1 MLQVGQSVDK
11 DGGWPLEVM
20 RNDNGGHLGEVYLQP
35 GEMVLYEG
43 ARLKHGRPM
52 RLKGDEF
59 GNVGLPLCSSQICP
73 DTIRLSRADFLSLCT
88 GQLEGKEDKEG
99 PMDARDALRRR
110 RHRNKV
116 CRPRRIVNKESQR

>member
-59 GNVGLPLCSSQICP
+59 GNVSQQPCAQPKIVLKIC
-73 DTIRLSRADFLSLCT
+73 LSREDFLSLRT

-99 PMDARDALRRR
+99 AVDPGDTLRRR
-110 RHRNKV
+110 WHRNKV
-116 CRPRRIVNKESQR
+116 CQPR